1 MGLQPKNVLITGANR
16 GLGLELVKQ
25 FLRLPSPPKTLLA
38 TCRSPENAK
47 DLNDLASKHSNV
59 KVLKLDVTQPTA
71 FENFPKLVESFIE
84 GEGLNLLI
92 NNAGI
97 NIRHGLEEAD
107 SESMMETYTT
117 NVIGPLRMVQL
128 VYLAKEGLNLL
139 INNAGIAY
147 KKQFLGNL
155 EKQTLIEQFDV
166 NIFGPILVSQAL
178 LPYIKQAAK
187 SSTDTSLNCN
197 RAAIVN
203 MSSILGSMAENQS
216 GGLYPYRTSKA
227 ALNMLTKNMNVD
239 LKSEGILCFCM
250 HPGWVQTDM
259 GGPNAAVVK
268 ETSIAGILDVMSKM
282 NGETSDIFIDYNGQS
297 VPW

>member
-25 FLRLPSPPKTLLA
+25 FLRLQSPPKTLLA

-47 DLNDLASKHSNV
+47 DLNDIAAKHSNV
-59 KVLKLDVTQPTA
+59 KVMKLDVAQPTS

-97 NIRHGLEEAD
+97 NIRHGLVEAD
-107 SESMMETYTT
+107 NESMMESYTT
-117 NVIGPLRMVQL
+117 NVIGPLLTV
-128 VYLAKEGLNLL
+128 
-139 INNAGIAY
+139 
-147 KKQFLGNL
+147 
-155 EKQTLIEQFDV
+155 
-166 NIFGPILVSQAL
+166 QAL
-178 LPYIKQAAK
+178 LPYIKQAAI

-203 MSSILGSMAENQS
+203 MSSILASIAENQN

-227 ALNMLTKNMNVD
+227 ALNMLTKNMNLD
-239 LKSEGILCFCM
+239 LKSEGILCFCI

-259 GGPNAAVVK
+259 GGPNAAVTK
-268 ETSIAGILDVMSKM
+268 DKSIAGILDVMSKM
-282 NGETSDIFIDYNGQS
+282 NGETSDIFVDYNGKS
-297 VPW
+297 LPW

>member
-59 KVLKLDVTQPTA
+59 KILKLDVTKP
-71 FENFPKLVESFIE
+71 
-84 GEGLNLLI
+84 
-92 NNAGI
+92 
-97 NIRHGLEEAD
+97 AD
-107 SESMMETYTT
+107 SGESTT
-117 NVIGPLRMVQL
+117 KLAG
-128 VYLAKEGLNLL
+128 YLAKEGLNLL

-187 SSTDTSLNCN
+187 SSTYTSLNCN

-203 MSSILGSMAENQS
+203 MSSILGSIAENQS

-282 NGETSDIFIDYNGQS
+282 NGETSDIFIDYSGQS